1 MKQAASAAEQRVK
14 SPLCLMSC
22 IKQTVHGR
30 NLPRRVGAAFSE
42 CEFDYQNLLSA
53 DAICM

>member
-53 DAICM
+53 DAI